1 MSDTE
6 ERNLRIER
14 VGQLLFSAACAL
26 ENQRWDLLMDDA
38 REAAREAKVLSLM
51 DKQQTKR
58 KNHE

>member
-26 ENQRWDLLMDDA
+26 ENERWDLLTVDA
-38 REAAREAKVLSLM
+38 REASREAKVLSLM
-51 DKQQTKR
+51 DKEKGE
-58 KNHE
+58 KKP